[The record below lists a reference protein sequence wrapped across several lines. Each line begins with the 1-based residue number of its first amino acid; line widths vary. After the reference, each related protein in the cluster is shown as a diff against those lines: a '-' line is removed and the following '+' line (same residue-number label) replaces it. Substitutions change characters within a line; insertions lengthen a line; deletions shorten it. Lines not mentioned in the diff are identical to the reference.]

1 MIKRKI
7 IIWTLG
13 IVAVMGVIA
22 AGIWYSIPKVADKH
36 ILVMFSEAERRYDF
50 IDYESIILKHFDK
63 HNVNADVTFRYLD
76 CERWAPEDEITK
88 AKEIVETANRQR
100 KLDMIVTIGDQ
111 ATYSTLCNDVKPINE
126 IPVVFAAVQYP
137 NWDLIK
143 KHINV
148 TGLSDAPDVA
158 KNIRLAEKLAGRRQ
172 TFTLLDN
179 TFLDN
184 KTRQLINQQLEVC
197 DDIINNL
204 DWHESVLDLMTKY
217 SKSFSITPLSLRRMW
232 LNRKQGEPVTKG
244 EEQNL
249 VRLLRKFKDNIYLQ
263 LRYDPS
269 SLQMIRFGN
278 ADPMLTAT
286 HMGFGRFNTIGGYF
300 SSADDIAEGLAKY
313 ISHILNGE
321 STDRLMVIPSQKN
334 YYVDWKVAKQYGHSH
349 EALEAEGFVLVNMP
363 WNERHEGLYHS
374 LIIGGILFFI
384 VVIIIFLRMYLKMR
398 KLKAEAERRVKHES
412 ALYNLAVQNYR
423 TFVWES
429 VGANLY
435 MGERFWRFFGK
446 EPVTIMNLVDLLSY
460 IKPEYHDLF
469 IEGKGII
476 LKGGTHTIEFV
487 ADFAGNGDMHW
498 YQMRGQGELD
508 EDGVFV
514 RSYGMLMNIDDFK
527 DREYELNEARKMA
540 EEATLKESFLAN
552 MSHEIRTPLNAIV
565 GFSDLLAMPGND
577 YTEEDRKLFIDTIHT
592 NNELLLKLVNDIL
605 DVSRIESGHMEF
617 VIKPYSVKEMMDKI
631 YQTFLVQIPKHLEF
645 RYASDY
651 DVMVNVDEGRMRQVI
666 TNFITNAS
674 KFTPEGSIT
683 MGWTVNEE
691 TNKVELYVE
700 DTGIGLSEEDRKM
713 VFSRFFKKDEF
724 KQGTGLGLSIC
735 KLIVSRL
742 GGSIKVKSE
751 LGRGSRFSVFLSI
764 QQDQSC
770 NGGIDGH
777 ADGIDLKEIR
787 AVESGGKETAADEE
801 LPGID

>member
-63 HNVNADVTFRYLD
+63 HNVNADVTFRFLD

-232 LNRKQGEPVTKG
+232 LNRKQGEEMTKG
-244 EEQNL
+244 EAQNL

-263 LRYDPS
+263 LRYDPW

-278 ADPMLTAT
+278 TYPMLTAT

-313 ISHILNGE
+313 ISLIANGE
-321 STDRLMVIPSQKN
+321 FTDRLMVIPSLKD
-334 YYVDWKVAKQYGHSH
+334 YYVDW
-349 EALEAEGFVLVNMP
+349 
-363 WNERHEGLYHS
+363 
-374 LIIGGILFFI
+374 
-384 VVIIIFLRMYLKMR
+384 
-398 KLKAEAERRVKHES
+398 
-412 ALYNLAVQNYR
+412 
-423 TFVWES
+423 
-429 VGANLY
+429 
-435 MGERFWRFFGK
+435 
-446 EPVTIMNLVDLLSY
+446 
-460 IKPEYHDLF
+460 
-469 IEGKGII
+469 
-476 LKGGTHTIEFV
+476 
-487 ADFAGNGDMHW
+487 
-498 YQMRGQGELD
+498 
-508 EDGVFV
+508 
-514 RSYGMLMNIDDFK
+514 
-527 DREYELNEARKMA
+527 
-540 EEATLKESFLAN
+540 
-552 MSHEIRTPLNAIV
+552 
-565 GFSDLLAMPGND
+565 
-577 YTEEDRKLFIDTIHT
+577 
-592 NNELLLKLVNDIL
+592 
-605 DVSRIESGHMEF
+605 
-617 VIKPYSVKEMMDKI
+617 
-631 YQTFLVQIPKHLEF
+631 
-645 RYASDY
+645 
-651 DVMVNVDEGRMRQVI
+651 
-666 TNFITNAS
+666 
-674 KFTPEGSIT
+674 
-683 MGWTVNEE
+683 
-691 TNKVELYVE
+691 
-700 DTGIGLSEEDRKM
+700 
-713 VFSRFFKKDEF
+713 
-724 KQGTGLGLSIC
+724 
-735 KLIVSRL
+735 
-742 GGSIKVKSE
+742 
-751 LGRGSRFSVFLSI
+751 
-764 QQDQSC
+764 
-770 NGGIDGH
+770 
-777 ADGIDLKEIR
+777 
-787 AVESGGKETAADEE
+787 
-801 LPGID
+801 

>member
-63 HNVNADVTFRYLD
+63 HNVNADVTFRFLD

-197 DDIINNL
+197 YDIINNL

-232 LNRKQGEPVTKG
+232 LNRKQGEKITKG

-263 LRYDPS
+263 LRYDPW

-278 ADPMLTAT
+278 AYPMLTAT

-313 ISHILNGE
+313 ISLIANGE
-321 STDRLMVIPSQKN
+321 FTDRLMVIPSHKD

-565 GFSDLLAMPGND
+565 GFSDLLAMPDND
-577 YTEEDRKLFIDTIHT
+577 FTEEDRKLFIDTIHT

-617 VIKPYSVKEMMDKI
+617 VIKPHSVKEMMDKI
-631 YQTFLVQIPKHLEF
+631 YQTFLVQIPRHLEF

-651 DVMVNVDEGRMRQVI
+651 DVTVNVDEGRMRQVI

-751 LGRGSRFSVFLSI
+751 LGRGSRFSVFLDVVGGGSKKEEIAPI
-764 QQDQSC
+764 Q
-770 NGGIDGH
+770 H
-777 ADGIDLKEIR
+777 RWL
-787 AVESGGKETAADEE
+787 SGRITS
-801 LPGID
+801 

>member
-1 MIKRKI
+1 MNRKTI
-7 IIWTLG
+7 IFWILG
-13 IVAVMGVIA
+13 IVAVMGIIV
-22 AGIWYSIPKVADKH
+22 AGIWYSMPKVADKH

-63 HNVNADVTFRYLD
+63 HQINADVTFRYLD
-76 CERWAPEDEITK
+76 CERWAPGVEIEK
-88 AKEIVETANRQR
+88 AREIVEKANRQR

-111 ATYSTLCNDVKPINE
+111 ATYSTLCNNVKPINE
-126 IPVVFAAVQYP
+126 IPVIFAAVQFP
-137 NWDLIK
+137 NWEQIK
-143 KHINV
+143 KYPNV

-158 KNIRLAEKLAGRRQ
+158 KNIHLAEKMAGRRQ

-184 KTRQLINQQLEVC
+184 KMREQINTQLT
-197 DDIINNL
+197 DTADIINNL

-217 SKSFSITPLSLRRMW
+217 SDRFSITPLSLRRMW
-232 LNRKQGEPVTKG
+232 LNRKQGEEITKG

-263 LRYDPS
+263 LRYDPW

-278 ADPMLTAT
+278 TYPMLTAT

-313 ISHILNGE
+313 VVRINNGDAPE
-321 STDRLMVIPSQKN
+321 QFMIIPSHKD
-334 YYVDWKVAKQYGHSH
+334 YYVDWKVAKQYGRTY
-349 EALEAEGFVLVNMP
+349 EELEAEGYTLVNMP
-363 WNERHEGLYHS
+363 WKERHEKLYYS
-374 LIIGGILFFI
+374 LIAGGILLAIIAII
-384 VVIIIFLRMYLKMR
+384 VFMTQYLKMR
-398 KLKAEAERRVKHES
+398 KQKAEAERRVKHES

-429 VGANLY
+429 VGTYLY
-435 MGERFWRFFGK
+435 MGDGFWHFFGK
-446 EPVTIMNLVDLLSY
+446 EPVTIMNLGDFLSY

-469 IEGKGII
+469 IEGEEII

-487 ADFAGNGDMHW
+487 ADFAGNGDLHW

-514 RSYGMLMNIDDFK
+514 RSFGMLMNIDDFK

-565 GFSDLLAMPGND
+565 GFSDLLAMPDND
-577 YTEEDRKLFIDTIHT
+577 FTEEDRKLFIDTIHT

-617 VIKPYSVKEMMDKI
+617 VIKPHSVKEMMDKI
-631 YQTFLVQIPKHLEF
+631 YQTFLVQIPRHLEF

-651 DVMVNVDEGRMRQVI
+651 DVTVNVDEGRMRQVI

-751 LGRGSRFSVFLSI
+751 LGRGSRFSVFL
-764 QQDQSC
+764 DVVR
-770 NGGIDGH
+770 N
-777 ADGIDLKEIR
+777 
-787 AVESGGKETAADEE
+787 
-801 LPGID
+801 P

>member
-1 MIKRKI
+1 MKKGKVIA
-7 IIWTLG
+7 WTLG
-13 IVAVMGVIA
+13 VVAVMAVIA
-22 AGIWYSIPKVADKH
+22 AMIWHSMPKVADKH
-36 ILVMFSEAERRYDF
+36 ILVMFSESERRYDF
-50 IDYESIILKHFDK
+50 LDYEQIILKHFDG
-63 HNVNADVTFRYLD
+63 HDINADVTFRYLE
-76 CERWAPEDEITK
+76 CERWAPGEEIKK
-88 AKEIVETANRQR
+88 AGEILEKVNRHR

-111 ATYSTLCNDVKPINE
+111 ATYSTLCNNVKPINE
-126 IPVVFAAVQYP
+126 IPLIFAAVQFPNWEQIKKYP
-137 NWDLIK
+137 N
-143 KHINV
+143 V
-148 TGLSDAPDVA
+148 AGLSDAPDVK
-158 KNIRLAEKLAGRRQ
+158 KNILIAEKMAGRKQ

-184 KTRQLINQQLEVC
+184 KMRELINNQLT
-197 DDIINNL
+197 DSSGIINNL
-204 DWHESVLDLMTKY
+204 DWHESVFDLITKY
-217 SKSFSITPLSLRRMW
+217 SDRFSITPLSLRRMW
-232 LNRKQGEPVTKG
+232 LNRKKDEVMTKG

-269 SLQMIRFGN
+269 SLHMIRFGN
-278 ADPMLTAT
+278 AYPMITAT
-286 HMGFGRFNTIGGYF
+286 YMGFGRFNTIGGYF

-313 ISHILNGE
+313 VERIINGDKPE
-321 STDRLMVIPSQKN
+321 QLMIIPSYKD
-334 YYVDWKVAKQYGHSH
+334 YYVDWKVAKQYGHNR
-349 EALEAEGFVLVNMP
+349 EALEAEGYKLVNMQ
-363 WNERHEGLYHS
+363 WNERYEGLYHS
-374 LIIGGILFFI
+374 LIAGGIFLVIFGLVLFLVLYIKF
-384 VVIIIFLRMYLKMR
+384 RRLKKEAEQ
-398 KLKAEAERRVKHES
+398 KLKHEN

-429 VGANLY
+429 DGKTLF
-435 MGERFWRFFGK
+435 MSERFWHYFGK
-446 EPVTIMNLVDLLSY
+446 DKAARIEIDDFLDYV
-460 IKPEYHDLF
+460 KPEYHDLF
-469 IEGKGII
+469 REGERII
-476 LKGGTHTIEFV
+476 LAGGTHTSEFV
-487 ADFAGNGDMHW
+487 ADFSGNGDLHW

-508 EDGVFV
+508 DNGIFV
-514 RSYGMLMNIDDFK
+514 RSFGMLMNIDDFK

-577 YTEEDRKLFIDTIHT
+577 YTDEDKKIFIDTIHN

-617 VIKPYSVKEMMDKI
+617 VIKPHSVQEMMDKI
-631 YQTFLVQIPKHLEF
+631 YQTFLVQIPRHLEF

-651 DVMVNVDEGRMRQVI
+651 DVTVNVDEGRMRQVI

-683 MGWTVNEE
+683 MGWKVNED

-751 LGRGSRFSVFLSI
+751 LGKGSRFSVFL
-764 QQDQSC
+764 DVAR
-770 NGGIDGH
+770 G
-777 ADGIDLKEIR
+777 
-787 AVESGGKETAADEE
+787 
-801 LPGID
+801 